1 MKLIKNEQIEK
12 NTVKLTI
19 AIDKETFE
27 AAVEKAYKKNV
38 KQIALPG
45 FRKGKAPRKL
55 IEKYYGVG
63 VFYED
68 AVNFVCPD
76 AYEFAVKEAN
86 IEPVDRPEIDV
97 ETIGGEEDLV
107 ITATVTVKPEVKL
120 GEYKGVKCEK
130 PVYETKDEDVD
141 AQIKAA
147 AEKNARIVTVEDR
160 AVKMGDL
167 TVIDFEG
174 FVDGVAFEGGKGLDH
189 NLEIGSGQFI
199 PGFEDQLVGAKI
211 GEETEVNVTFP
222 EEYHAENLKGKPAT
236 FKVTVKEIKVKELPM
251 LDDDFAKD
259 ISEFETFEEYKKSVK
274 DTLDKSNEQRA
285 KAEFENNVVEAV
297 CENAEI
303 DIPQC
308 MIDNRIEQLI
318 KDFSYRL
325 SSQGLNMEQYMQITG
340 SNFDTFKEQFKDQAS
355 AQVKS
360 SLVLEKIAQL
370 ENVEVTDEDVEKE
383 LQTMAEMYGMELDK
397 VKTLIG
403 DNEKESIKEDLKM
416 RKTVELLASE
426 AKVGKAAAKKAPAKK
441 TEEKEAPKKTAS
453 KTTKKADGEKAP
465 AKKAASKSTTTKA
478 STSKPTASKTTT
490 KTTTKKTTST
500 KAKKEE

>member
-19 AIDKETFE
+19 GIDKETFE
-27 AAVEKAYKKNV
+27 AALEKAYKKNV

-55 IEKYYGVG
+55 IEKYYGEG

-76 AYEFAVKEAN
+76 AYEFAVKEAG
-86 IEPVDRPEIDV
+86 IDPVDRPEIDV

-141 AQIKAA
+141 AQIKAT
-147 AEKNARIVTVEDR
+147 AEKNARIIKVEDR
-160 AVKMGDL
+160 AVQMGDL

-199 PGFEDQLVGAKI
+199 PGFEDQLVGAKL

-222 EEYHAENLKGKPAT
+222 EEYHAENLKGKDAT
-236 FKVTVKEIKVKELPM
+236 FKVTVKEIKVKEFPA

-259 ISEFETFEEYKKSVK
+259 VSEFDTFAEYKASVK
-274 DTLDKSNEQRA
+274 ETLDKQNEQRA

-297 CENAEI
+297 CETAEI

-325 SSQGLNMEQYMQITG
+325 SSQGLNIEQYMQITG
-340 SNFDTFKEQFKDQAS
+340 STPDSFKEQFKDQAE

-360 SLVLEKIAQL
+360 SLVLEKISIL

-383 LQTMAEMYGMELDK
+383 LQTMADMYGMELDK

-403 DNEKESIKEDLKM
+403 ENEKESIKEDLKM
-416 RKTVELLASE
+416 RKTVELIASQ
-426 AKVGKAAAKKAPAKK
+426 AKAGKAPAKK
-441 TEEKEAPKKTAS
+441 TTAKKADGEKAPAKKT
-453 KTTKKADGEKAP
+453 TTKKADGEKAP
-465 AKKAASKSTTTKA
+465 AKKTTTKKA
-478 STSKPTASKTTT
+478 DGEKAPAKKTTSKTTAA
-490 KTTTKKTTST
+490 KTTTKKTTTT
-500 KAKKEE
+500 KAKKDE

>member
-19 AIDKETFE
+19 AIDKEAFE

-76 AYEFAVKEAN
+76 AYEFAVKEAG

-97 ETIGGEEDLV
+97 ETIGDGEDLV
-107 ITATVTVKPEVKL
+107 ITATVTVKPEVTL

-130 PVYETKDEDVD
+130 PTYETKDEDVD
-141 AQIKAA
+141 AQIKAT

-160 AVKMGDL
+160 AVQMGDL

-236 FKVTVKEIKVKELPM
+236 FKVTVKEIKVKELPA

-259 ISEFETFEEYKKSVK
+259 VSEFETFEEYKNSVK
-274 DTLDKSNEQRA
+274 ETLNKSNEQRA

-297 CENAEI
+297 CENAQI
-303 DIPQC
+303 DIPEC

-318 KDFSYRL
+318 RDFSYRL

-340 SNFDTFKEQFKDQAS
+340 SNFDTFKEQFKDQAAS
-355 AQVKS
+355 QVKS
-360 SLVLEKIAQL
+360 SLVLEKIAAL
-370 ENVEVTDEDVEKE
+370 ENVEVTEEDVEKE

-403 DNEKESIKEDLKM
+403 ENEKESIKEDLKM
-416 RKTVELLASE
+416 RKTVELIANE
-426 AKVGKAAAKKAPAKK
+426 AKATKPAAKKAASKEAGEKAPAKK
-441 TEEKEAPKKTAS
+441 TTA
-453 KTTKKADGEKAP
+453 KKADGEKAP
-465 AKKAASKSTTTKA
+465 AKK
-478 STSKPTASKTTT
+478 TASKTTAA

-500 KAKKEE
+500 KAKKDE

>member
-19 AIDKETFE
+19 GIDKEAFE
-27 AAVEKAYKKNV
+27 AALEKAYRKNV

-55 IEKYYGVG
+55 IEKYYGEG

-76 AYEFAVKEAN
+76 AYEFAVKEAG
-86 IEPVDRPEIDV
+86 IDPVDRPEIDV

-120 GEYKGVKCEK
+120 GEYKGIKCEK

-141 AQIKAA
+141 AQIKAT
-147 AEKNARIVTVEDR
+147 AEKNARIIKVEDR
-160 AVKMGDL
+160 AVQMGDL

-236 FKVTVKEIKVKELPM
+236 FKVTVKEIKVKELPA

-259 ISEFETFEEYKKSVK
+259 VSEFDTFEAYKASVK
-274 DTLDKSNEQRA
+274 ETLDKQNEQRT

-297 CENAEI
+297 CATAEI

-308 MIDNRIEQLI
+308 MIDNRIEQLM

-325 SSQGLNMEQYMQITG
+325 SSQGLNMQQYMQITG
-340 SNFDTFKEQFKDQAS
+340 STPDSFKEQFKDQAE

-360 SLVLEKIAQL
+360 SLVLEKISAI

-383 LQTMAEMYGMELDK
+383 LQTMADMYGMELDK

-403 DNEKESIKEDLKM
+403 ENEKESIKEDLKM
-416 RKTVELLASE
+416 RKTVELIASQ
-426 AKVGKAAAKKAPAKK
+426 AKAGKPAAKKAAAKADGEKAPAKK
-441 TEEKEAPKKTAS
+441 TAS
-453 KTTKKADGEKAP
+453 KTTTKKADGEKAP
-465 AKKAASKSTTTKA
+465 AKK
-478 STSKPTASKTTT
+478 TASKTTAA
-490 KTTTKKTTST
+490 KTTTKKTTTTKTTTT
-500 KAKKEE
+500 KAKKDE